1 MMSTTEEDRAKK
13 TIRVG
18 SRKSELALTQTKHVI
33 ARLQKLNPDVVYEIH
48 TMTTV
53 GDRVLNKSL
62 PKIGEKS
69 LFTKDLEDA
78 LRTGGV
84 DFVVHSLKDLPTSLP
99 VGMAIGAVLE
109 REDPR
114 DALVLNER
122 HRGSTLATLP
132 RGSLI
137 GTSSLRRSAQ
147 LARYYRH
154 LSVCDIRGNL
164 NTRLAKLD
172 ADASKFAGII
182 LAQAGLVRMGWNER
196 IDQVIE
202 PSEILYAVGQG
213 ALAVECRSNDEYIL
227 GMLAKLC
234 HLETQCRILTER
246 SFLRTLGGG
255 CSAPVAVRTE
265 LKRQAESDGDISN
278 NNSNNGQ
285 RKRSSVEAEQG
296 TFQLQVEGA
305 VWSLDGKTEIRTS
318 GECTLDLGLA
328 DRKCVIE
335 VTPPA
340 KKKAKVN
347 EDNGADGHHAKDGNG
362 DSANADS
369 SKPALTGCPIDHEQ
383 LQGKRKSPE
392 IIRDTDLLLPGCSK
406 DGSRLNLSKFID
418 IHGELFKKC
427 PYSSELTK
435 IVTEARKTSS
445 ADGNGVEDEVQHD
458 NTIIETNTKKD
469 EGELCPSTH
478 FPVGQEVMGDCPF
491 VSTEEKVDL
500 LLAGAMA
507 GCPMAAKTKPTKDTE
522 TRQSDLKQTGD
533 GNGDRE
539 HDGTTEGNKSLLP
552 PTDKCPFLAAKVL
565 DYNENLDCR
574 QLGPEPKLEDN
585 SEQLFCGMHRH
596 AFIERTVFERCEK
609 LGYDL
614 AHDLIAKG
622 ALAVMKCAQNEIH
635 SKVGTS

>member
-1 MMSTTEEDRAKK
+1 MGDDQERAKK

-33 ARLQKLNPDVVYEIH
+33 ALLQKLNPDVVYEIH

-84 DFVVHSLKDLPTSLP
+84 DFVVHSLKDLPTALP

-122 HRGSTLATLP
+122 HRGCTLATLP
-132 RGSLI
+132 RGSVV

-147 LARYYRH
+147 LARYYSH
-154 LSVCDIRGNL
+154 LGVCDIRGNL

-172 ADASKFAGII
+172 ADASKFAGIV
-182 LAQAGLVRMGWNER
+182 LAQAGLVRMGWHKR
-196 IDQVIE
+196 IDQIIE
-202 PSEILYAVGQG
+202 PHEILYAVGQG
-213 ALAVECRSNDEYIL
+213 ALAVECRSNDDYIL
-227 GMLAKLC
+227 TMLAKLC

-246 SFLRTLGGG
+246 SFLKTLGGG

-265 LKRQAESDGDISN
+265 LKLSQEAA
-278 NNSNNGQ
+278 NG
-285 RKRSSVEAEQG
+285 RKRASSASDDGE
-296 TFQLQVEGA
+296 TFQLHVQGA
-305 VWSLDGKTEIRTS
+305 VWSLDGKTEIRS
-318 GECTLDLGLA
+318 EGECVLNLGESRPKSPRLE
-328 DRKCVIE
+328 DRNSE
-335 VTPPA
+335 DETPVA
-340 KKKAKVN
+340 KKAKP
-347 EDNGADGHHAKDGNG
+347 
-362 DSANADS
+362 S
-369 SKPALTGCPIDHEQ
+369 SGGSSPESGRVCPIDHHQ
-383 LQGKRKSPE
+383 QRKKSPE
-392 IIRDTDLLLPGCSK
+392 IIVDSDELLLLPGCSK
-406 DGSRLNLSKFID
+406 DGGARLDLTKFID

-435 IVTEARKTSS
+435 LAKEAKQAALDRNELEGEK
-445 ADGNGVEDEVQHD
+445 AEEEKEQ
-458 NTIIETNTKKD
+458 D
-469 EGELCPSTH
+469 EGKSQPTEQETGKSETDRCPSSR

-491 VSTEEKVDL
+491 VSTEAKVDL
-500 LLAGAMA
+500 GGSLSVGLV
-507 GCPMAAKTKPTKDTE
+507 CPVTG
-522 TRQSDLKQTGD
+522 RKQE
-533 GNGDRE
+533 NGSQKNGSSSE
-539 HDGTTEGNKSLLP
+539 ATTELSTAPLA
-552 PTDKCPFLAAKVL
+552 DKCPFLAAKVL
-565 DYNENLDCR
+565 DYNEHLDR
-574 QLGPEPKLEDN
+574 RKIAEPTLEDN

-596 AFIERTVFERCEK
+596 SFIERAVFERCEK

-635 SKVGTS
+635 SKIA

>member
-1 MMSTTEEDRAKK
+1 MSTTEEDRAKK

-84 DFVVHSLKDLPTSLP
+84 DFVVHSLKDLPTALP

-122 HRGSTLATLP
+122 HRGSTLASLP

-154 LSVCDIRGNL
+154 LNVCDIRGNL

-265 LKRQAESDGDISN
+265 LKRQADSDSSNN
-278 NNSNNGQ
+278 NNSNVQ
-285 RKRSSVEAEQG
+285 RKRSSVDTEQG
-296 TFQLQVEGA
+296 KFQLQVEGA

-318 GECTLDLGLA
+318 GECTLDLSA
-328 DRKCVIE
+328 TDHKCVIDT
-335 VTPPA
+335 TPP

-347 EDNGADGHHAKDGNG
+347 DEDNGANGGGGDHHANDGNG
-362 DSANADS
+362 AAPSDTT
-369 SKPALTGCPIDHEQ
+369 KPLITGCPIDHEQ

-392 IIRDTDLLLPGCSK
+392 IIRDTDVLLPGCSK

-435 IVTEARKTSS
+435 IVTEARKSTS
-445 ADGNGVEDEVQHD
+445 ADGNGVDDELQG
-458 NTIIETNTKKD
+458 NTIIETNAKKD
-469 EGELCPSTH
+469 DGELCPSTH

-507 GCPMAAKTKPTKDTE
+507 GCPMAAKTKPTKDAE
-522 TRQSDLKQTGD
+522 TRTDLKPTND
-533 GNGDRE
+533 GNGDRR
-539 HDGTTEGNKSLLP
+539 HDGTTEGNKSILP

-565 DYNENLDCR
+565 DYNENLDRR

-596 AFIERTVFERCEK
+596 AFIELTVFERCEK

>member
-1 MMSTTEEDRAKK
+1 MSDNEHQNRAKQ

-33 ARLQKLNPDVVYEIH
+33 SLLQKLNPDVVYEIH

-84 DFVVHSLKDLPTSLP
+84 DFVVHSLKDLPTALP
-99 VGMAIGAVLE
+99 LGMAIGAVLE

-122 HRGSTLATLP
+122 HRGCTLTTLP
-132 RGSLI
+132 RGSVV

-147 LARYYRH
+147 LARFYSH

-172 ADASKFAGII
+172 ADSSKFAGII
-182 LAQAGLVRMGWNER
+182 LAQAGLVRMGWNKR
-196 IDQVIE
+196 IDQIIE
-202 PSEILYAVGQG
+202 PEEILYAVGQG

-227 GMLAKLC
+227 GMLGKLC

-246 SFLRTLGGG
+246 SFLKTLGGG
-255 CSAPVAVRTE
+255 CSAPVAVRTD
-265 LKRQAESDGDISN
+265 LKRRWKGDEEKEAVGRKRASQDGDEEE
-278 NNSNNGQ
+278 
-285 RKRSSVEAEQG
+285 KDE
-296 TFQLQVEGA
+296 TFQLVVEGA
-305 VWSLDGKTEIRTS
+305 VWSLDGKTEIRTN
-318 GECTLDLGLA
+318 GDCTLELA
-328 DRKCVIE
+328 DSRPNNGQQAEDVDDDDE
-335 VTPPA
+335 SRRA
-340 KKKAKVN
+340 KKRRQ
-347 EDNGADGHHAKDGNG
+347 
-362 DSANADS
+362 DSAS
-369 SKPALTGCPIDHEQ
+369 IPPEHQVRK
-383 LQGKRKSPE
+383 KSPE
-392 IIRDTDLLLPGCSK
+392 IIRDNEILLPGCSK
-406 DGSRLNLSKFID
+406 DGSGPRMDLSKFID

-435 IVTEARKTSS
+435 IAKEAKGS
-445 ADGNGVEDEVQHD
+445 DPNGNERTNETIGKDEV
-458 NTIIETNTKKD
+458 IKPAAEKD
-469 EGELCPSTH
+469 KICPSVR

-500 LLAGAMA
+500 VGSISVGLVCPVTGNKQLQEHDKNGADSKNGASEETETEHPKLLATVQPLA
-507 GCPMAAKTKPTKDTE
+507 
-522 TRQSDLKQTGD
+522 
-533 GNGDRE
+533 
-539 HDGTTEGNKSLLP
+539 
-552 PTDKCPFLAAKVL
+552 DKCPFLASAKVL
-565 DYNENLDCR
+565 DYNENLDR
-574 QLGPEPKLEDN
+574 RLIVEPKLKDD
-585 SEQLFCGMHRH
+585 SEHLYCGMHRH
-596 AFIERTVFERCEK
+596 SYIQRDVFERCEK

-635 SKVGTS
+635 SKLT